1 MSERSPRA
9 QNSST
14 RNSGNM
20 TRQVILIGGG
30 HSHVQVLESLAS
42 TSLTGANVEVIVDKP
57 IAIYSGMVPGYVAGQ
72 YRVAE
77 LEIDVPR
84 LCSWAGVECTV
95 EPVTVIDA
103 PARQVELADGRRV
116 DYDLASVNIGSTVA
130 GLDLPGVRDSAIPT
144 RPISE
149 LIRRTDE
156 VISKASNRKQETPFQ
171 VVVVGGGAGGVEL
184 AFTFLERLESA
195 GCAPVE
201 THLINSGPRILEG
214 YPPSLANRA
223 ERAAIRR
230 GIQIHCNQRVQSVD
244 AGQIILDSGEVWPC
258 DALLWVTGAVSHP
271 LFVDSGL
278 PTDDRGFVEI
288 RSTLQVVGYDDLF
301 GVGDCA
307 TLIDHPTT
315 PKAGVYAVRQGPVLT
330 DNLRSS
336 LAGTPLRSYR
346 PQGDFL
352 TLLNLGDGSALG
364 SKKGL
369 SFQGRWV
376 MHLKDWIDRRFMQRF
391 QIEPGTSKTLR

>member
-1 MSERSPRA
+1 
-9 QNSST
+9 
-14 RNSGNM
+14 M
-20 TRQVILIGGG
+20 TRQVLLIGGG

-42 TSLTGANVEVIVDKP
+42 EPLSGATVRVVVDRP

-72 YRVAE
+72 YKASE

-95 EPVTVIDA
+95 EPVAVIDA
-103 PARQVELADGRRV
+103 PARQVELADGRRL
-116 DYDLASVNIGSTVA
+116 DYDLASVNIGSTVT

-149 LIRRTDE
+149 LILRTEE
-156 VISKASNRKQETPFQ
+156 VVSRASNRQTEAPFQ

-184 AFTFLERLESA
+184 AFTLLERLEKA

-201 THLINSGPRILEG
+201 THLINSGSRILEG
-214 YPPSLANRA
+214 YPASLAHRA
-223 ERAAIRR
+223 ERAAVQR
-230 GIQIHCNQRVQSVD
+230 GIQIHCNQRVQSAD
-244 AGQIILDSGEVWPC
+244 AGYITLDSGEVWPC

-271 LFVDSGL
+271 LFVDSAL
-278 PTDDRGFVEI
+278 PTDDRGFVDT

-301 GVGDCA
+301 AVGDCA
-307 TLIDHPTT
+307 TLVDYPTT

-330 DNLRSS
+330 HNLRAS
-336 LAGTPLRSYR
+336 LAGDPLEDYR
-346 PQGDFL
+346 PQSDFL

-364 SKKGL
+364 AKKGL
-369 SFQGRWV
+369 SFHGRWV
-376 MHLKDWIDRRFMQRF
+376 MRLKDWIDRRFMQRF
-391 QIEPGTSKTLR
+391 QFNPGEHQALR

>member
-1 MSERSPRA
+1 MI
-9 QNSST
+9 
-14 RNSGNM
+14 
-20 TRQVILIGGG
+20 RQVLLIGGG

-42 TSLTGANVEVIVDKP
+42 TPLSGATVEVIVDKP

-72 YRVAE
+72 YSARE

-84 LCSWAGVECTV
+84 LCSRAGVECTV
-95 EPVTVIDA
+95 EPVAIIDA
-103 PARQVELADGRRV
+103 AARQIGLANGRRL

-149 LIRRTDE
+149 LIRRTEE
-156 VISKASNRKQETPFQ
+156 VVTKASNRQQEGPFQ

-184 AFTFLERLESA
+184 AFTFLERLERA

-201 THLINSGPRILEG
+201 AHLINSGPRILEG
-214 YPPSLANRA
+214 YPASLAHRA
-223 ERAAIRR
+223 VRAATRR
-230 GIQIHCNQRVQSVD
+230 GIQVHCNKRVQSAE
-244 AGQIILDSGEVWPC
+244 AGQITLDSGEVWPC

-278 PTDDRGFVEI
+278 PTDDRGFVDT
-288 RSTLQVVGYDDLF
+288 RSTLQIVGYDDLF
-301 GVGDCA
+301 AVGDCA
-307 TLIDHPTT
+307 TLIDYPAT

-330 DNLRSS
+330 NNLRAS
-336 LAGTPLRSYR
+336 LAGRPLESYR
-346 PQGDFL
+346 PQNDFL

-364 SKKGL
+364 AKKGL

-376 MHLKDWIDRRFMQRF
+376 MRLKSWIDRRFMQRF
-391 QIEPGTSKTLR
+391 QFEPSATEALR